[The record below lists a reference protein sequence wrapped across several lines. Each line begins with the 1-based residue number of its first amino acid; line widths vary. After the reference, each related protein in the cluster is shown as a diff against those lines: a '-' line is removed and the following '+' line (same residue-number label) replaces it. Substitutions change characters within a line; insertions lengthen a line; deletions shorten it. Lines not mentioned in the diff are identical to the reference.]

1 MIFALKDKT
10 GKRRRIKQSE
20 AVDDYISRPQLEL
33 LAEKLR
39 SNPMETFVFCD
50 GPDTLTVTGGHTSPC
65 RPVSCNAAEAIRI
78 LCAKENWYNIGS
90 VPMFENMLIHLVPE
104 GDPIEVARDIFA
116 GTRHECSVEEQR
128 ALLDDMIRQ
137 IQGLYKL
144 YERGCQHE

>member
-39 SNPMETFVFCD
+39 SNPMEKFVFCD

-104 GDPIEVARDIFA
+104 GDPIEVARDIYA
-116 GTRHECSVEEQR
+116 NTRHQLSAEDSRE
-128 ALLDDMIRQ
+128 LLREIVGKVNEIYRE
-137 IQGLYKL
+137 YR
-144 YERGCQHE
+144 ERSRS